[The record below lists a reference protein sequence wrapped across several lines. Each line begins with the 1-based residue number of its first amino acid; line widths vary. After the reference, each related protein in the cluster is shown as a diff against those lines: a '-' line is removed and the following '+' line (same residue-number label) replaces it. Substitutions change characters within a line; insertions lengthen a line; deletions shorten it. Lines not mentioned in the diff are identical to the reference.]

1 MSIPAIF
8 VGRRI
13 AALLGAVL
21 AFLATQPAYATMEI
35 RTAAQDASEPKF
47 LTVERNGTKS
57 VGGICID
64 IMRAMERV
72 APEIRFVGD
81 QAWQPLKRIEAS
93 VANGDLDAACGLL
106 HGAAREG
113 KFQYLDPPLFPVNY
127 YLVVRADD
135 NVQVQNWDDV
145 RKLGRDGVILA
156 MNGFG
161 IINRLNELGG
171 LKIDSGAY
179 DARANLEKLM
189 ARRGRF
195 FIHRAPGIYGLI
207 RKAGMQGR
215 VRVLPTPMHVENFHM
230 VASKSLAPAAVE
242 AMRKAITALDRSGEL
257 KQILEKWADY

>member
-1 MSIPAIF
+1 MSIHAIF

-13 AALLGAVL
+13 AAMLGTVL
-21 AFLATQPAYATMEI
+21 ALLAMRPAFGVMEI

-47 LTVERNGTKS
+47 MTVERNGVKS
-57 VGGICID
+57 VGGICVD

-81 QAWQPLKRIEAS
+81 QVWQPLKRIEAK
-93 VANGDLDAACGLL
+93 VASNELDAACGLL

-113 KFQYLDPPLFPVNY
+113 KFVYIDPPLFPVNY

-135 NVQVQNWDDV
+135 NIQVQNWDDV
-145 RKLGRDGVILA
+145 RKLGGDGVILA
-156 MNGFG
+156 MSGFG

-179 DARANLEKLM
+179 DARANLEKLL

-207 RKAGMQGR
+207 RKTGMQDK
-215 VRVLPTPMHVENFHM
+215 VRILPTPMHVENFHM
-230 VASKSLAPAAVE
+230 VVSKSLAPDAVE
-242 AMRKAITALDRSGEL
+242 AMRKAIVTLDRSGEL